1 MKKLVL
7 LLASFC
13 LMTAASAAYKD
24 GTYEGQG
31 DGNHGKIDVSVVIKG
46 GKIADIKVLKHTET
60 DMIIQAP
67 IDNMI
72 PEIIKKNG
80 TKGVETI
87 AGATNC
93 SCQSSVISAEQSF
106 FERRMNSGGL
116 LRGLLYFCSK
126 FSLF

>member
-46 GKIADIKVLKHTET
+46 GKVLKHTET

-87 AGATNC
+87 AGATN
-93 SCQSSVISAEQSF
+93 SSKGILAGVNAALAKAQ
-106 FERRMNSGGL
+106 
-116 LRGLLYFCSK
+116 
-126 FSLF
+126 

>member
-72 PEIIKKNG
+72 PEIIKKGNFKKNG

-87 AGATNC
+87 AGATN
-93 SCQSSVISAEQSF
+93 SSKGILAGVNAALAKAQ
-106 FERRMNSGGL
+106 
-116 LRGLLYFCSK
+116 
-126 FSLF
+126 

>member
-1 MKKLVL
+1 
-7 LLASFC
+7 
-13 LMTAASAAYKD
+13 MTAASAAYKD

-87 AGATNC
+87 AGATNSSKGILAGVNAS

-116 LRGLLYFCSK
+116 LRGLLYFCQ
-126 FSLF
+126 

>member
-13 LMTAASAAYKD
+13 LMTAASAAYQD
-24 GTYEGQG
+24 GTYEGQR

-87 AGATNC
+87 AGATN
-93 SCQSSVISAEQSF
+93 SSKGILAGVNAALAKAQ
-106 FERRMNSGGL
+106 
-116 LRGLLYFCSK
+116 
-126 FSLF
+126 

>member
-1 MKKLVL
+1 MELNPMKKLVL

-13 LMTAASAAYKD
+13 LMTVASAAYKD

-72 PEIIKKNG
+72 PKSLRRTAPKAL
-80 TKGVETI
+80 KPLP
-87 AGATNC
+87 
-93 SCQSSVISAEQSF
+93 EQQTPPRVSLPVLT
-106 FERRMNSGGL
+106 L
-116 LRGLLYFCSK
+116 LLPKLSNFC
-126 FSLF
+126 

>member
-72 PEIIKKNG
+72 PEIIKK
-80 TKGVETI
+80 KPLP
-87 AGATNC
+87 
-93 SCQSSVISAEQSF
+93 EQQTPPRVSLPVLT
-106 FERRMNSGGL
+106 L
-116 LRGLLYFCSK
+116 LLPKLSNFC
-126 FSLF
+126 

>member
-1 MKKLVL
+1 MELNPMKKLVL

-60 DMIIQAP
+60 DMI
-67 IDNMI
+67 

-87 AGATNC
+87 AGATN
-93 SCQSSVISAEQSF
+93 SSKGILAGVNAALAKAQ
-106 FERRMNSGGL
+106 
-116 LRGLLYFCSK
+116 
-126 FSLF
+126 

>member
-1 MKKLVL
+1 MELNPMKKLVL

-46 GKIADIKVLKHTET
+46 GKIADIKILKHTET

-87 AGATNC
+87 AGATN
-93 SCQSSVISAEQSF
+93 SSKGILAGVNAALAKAQ
-106 FERRMNSGGL
+106 
-116 LRGLLYFCSK
+116 
-126 FSLF
+126 

>member
-24 GTYEGQG
+24 G

-87 AGATNC
+87 AGATN
-93 SCQSSVISAEQSF
+93 SSKGILAGVNAALAKAQ
-106 FERRMNSGGL
+106 
-116 LRGLLYFCSK
+116 
-126 FSLF
+126 

>member
-87 AGATNC
+87 A
-93 SCQSSVISAEQSF
+93 EQQTPPRVSLPVLTQ
-106 FERRMNSGGL
+106 L
-116 LRGLLYFCSK
+116 LPKLSNFC
-126 FSLF
+126 

>member
-31 DGNHGKIDVSVVIKG
+31 DGNHGKIVIKG

-87 AGATNC
+87 AGATN
-93 SCQSSVISAEQSF
+93 SSKGILAGVNAALAKAQ
-106 FERRMNSGGL
+106 
-116 LRGLLYFCSK
+116 
-126 FSLF
+126 

>member
-60 DMIIQAP
+60 DMIIQSLSLSSLTWSARLRSRSA
-67 IDNMI
+67 
-72 PEIIKKNG
+72 
-80 TKGVETI
+80 I
-87 AGATNC
+87 A
-93 SCQSSVISAEQSF
+93 SISSARVLSAAAA
-106 FERRMNSGGL
+106 
-116 LRGLLYFCSK
+116 
-126 FSLF
+126 SLS